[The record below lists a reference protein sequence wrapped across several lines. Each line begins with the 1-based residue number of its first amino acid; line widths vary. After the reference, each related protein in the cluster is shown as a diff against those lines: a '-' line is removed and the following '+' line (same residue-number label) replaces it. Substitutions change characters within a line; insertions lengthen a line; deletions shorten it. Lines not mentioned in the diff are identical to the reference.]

1 MAETQ
6 LNSAPDECSSVT
18 LKLAHRSLTWAVYE
32 EDGRRSQAT
41 VISESSLLF
50 ILLRAWALE
59 RFLFFHRRSAT
70 CLFVDSCAF
79 SRLVL
84 HHNRESACKQ
94 IVMIYRQFSFAPLAL
109 HVAHNFPSIRGESNT
124 WVLRVCDVFVVSALL
139 LGARA
144 SLLNIQSQCKQVPVQ
159 VAIKRAMRVSGAFTG
174 RNDDVDGY
182 RNVLRATT
190 ESELNA

>member
-18 LKLAHRSLTWAVYE
+18 LKLAHRSLTRAVYE

-59 RFLFFHRRSAT
+59 CFLFFHRRSAT
-70 CLFVDSCAF
+70 CLFVDSCTF
-79 SRLVL
+79 SLLVL

-94 IVMIYRQFSFAPLAL
+94 IVIIYRQFSFAPLAL
-109 HVAHNFPSIRGESNT
+109 HVAHNFPSIRESNT
-124 WVLRVCDVFVVSALL
+124 WVSRVCDVFVVSALL

-190 ESELNA
+190 ESESNA